1 MSKFILFYILAYLLG
16 NPLLA
21 LLVLVAAVYFLD
33 RNTLRILP
41 DWTGRLGTWSRIR
54 SLKRTV
60 ALNPDNAGALVD
72 LGRILTRRGDF
83 SRAIPYL
90 ERAMPKM
97 TDSDEA
103 DFYLGFACLRTG
115 RLEEAR
121 KWLEKC
127 LEVNP
132 RFGYGE
138 PHLRLGEYYQA
149 SGDLQGAAAEL
160 EKFTEIHSSSSEGFY
175 RQGKVLE
182 KLGEKDRAARAFR
195 RAIEVYRSSPRFK
208 RKLDRHW
215 AWKARWALWFGS

>member
-1 MSKFILFYILAYLLG
+1 MSKFILFYLLAYLLG

-21 LLVLVAAVYFLD
+21 LLILLAAVYFLD
-33 RNTLRILP
+33 RNTMRLLP
-41 DWTGRLGTWSRIR
+41 DWGGRLGTWSRIR

-72 LGRILTRRGDF
+72 LGRILIRREDY
-83 SRAIPYL
+83 SRSIPYL

-103 DFYLGFACLRTG
+103 NFYLGFACLRSG

-121 KWLEKC
+121 RWLEKC

-138 PHLRLGEYYQA
+138 PYLRLGEYYQA
-149 SGDLQGAAAEL
+149 CGNLEGAATQF
-160 EKFTEIHSSSSEGFY
+160 EKFTGIHTSSSEGFF
-175 RQGKVLE
+175 RKGKVLQE
-182 KLGEKDRAARAFR
+182 LGEKERAAKAFKS
-195 RAIEVYRSSPRFK
+195 AVEVYRSSPRFK

-215 AWKARWALWFGS
+215 AWKARWALWFAL